1 MTKDEKLDE
10 FLKRIGIE
18 LLPFQ
23 KEFIKKITDENK
35 IYGCYPPHVGRY
47 ESLRLIQA
55 LANVLEKGERKERK
69 MRELCELLEN
79 ITEEGYTVLFG
90 QYDGS
95 DELYIRISKKGA
107 SIVGIVYD
115 ESMLLW
121 QINELFEILKEKEQ

>member
-1 MTKDEKLDE
+1 
-10 FLKRIGIE
+10 
-18 LLPFQ
+18 
-23 KEFIKKITDENK
+23 
-35 IYGCYPPHVGRY
+35 
-47 ESLRLIQA
+47 
-55 LANVLEKGERKERK
+55 

-115 ESMLLW
+115 ESMFLW
-121 QINELFEILKEKEQ
+121 QINELFEILKEKERNRSIIPRTGKEKSLENGARKV

>member
-1 MTKDEKLDE
+1 
-10 FLKRIGIE
+10 
-18 LLPFQ
+18 
-23 KEFIKKITDENK
+23 
-35 IYGCYPPHVGRY
+35 
-47 ESLRLIQA
+47 
-55 LANVLEKGERKERK
+55 

-115 ESMLLW
+115 ES
-121 QINELFEILKEKEQ
+121 IHAAIRSFDANIETVAED

>member
-1 MTKDEKLDE
+1 
-10 FLKRIGIE
+10 
-18 LLPFQ
+18 
-23 KEFIKKITDENK
+23 
-35 IYGCYPPHVGRY
+35 
-47 ESLRLIQA
+47 
-55 LANVLEKGERKERK
+55 

-90 QYDGS
+90 QYD
-95 DELYIRISKKGA
+95 KKGA

>member
-1 MTKDEKLDE
+1 
-10 FLKRIGIE
+10 
-18 LLPFQ
+18 
-23 KEFIKKITDENK
+23 
-35 IYGCYPPHVGRY
+35 
-47 ESLRLIQA
+47 
-55 LANVLEKGERKERK
+55 

-90 QYDGS
+90 QNDGS
-95 DELYIRISKKGA
+95 DELYIRISTKGA

>member
-1 MTKDEKLDE
+1 
-10 FLKRIGIE
+10 
-18 LLPFQ
+18 
-23 KEFIKKITDENK
+23 
-35 IYGCYPPHVGRY
+35 
-47 ESLRLIQA
+47 
-55 LANVLEKGERKERK
+55 

-115 ESMLLW
+115 ESMFLW
-121 QINELFEILKEKEQ
+121 QINELFEILKEKEQCYDWKLSLTVKNVRTLKQTWRGQNAIFFLAPILMGKRSNSSHAAIRSFDANIETVAED